1 MGSKAAV
8 LRSLASYFFEKPA
21 LLQAGIDEK
30 TEVQVTC
37 RLLRLRFSALRRR
50 QSSRHRL
57 FYLPKMLL
65 DNACMMPS
73 SCSFR
78 GRAGS

>member
-8 LRSLASYFFEKPA
+8 LCEALLPFFEKPA

-37 RLLRLRFSALRRR
+37 CLLHLRFSALRR
-50 QSSRHRL
+50 L
-57 FYLPKMLL
+57 
-65 DNACMMPS
+65 
-73 SCSFR
+73 
-78 GRAGS
+78 